1 MDLELVAY
9 YIGGQQTKSHTFR
22 VQAGDVVIAMGSCNQ
37 NEIMHTLSGVQ
48 AELLARVGANINQT
62 AVWLVK
68 ASGYATYT
76 QSGKGNNWDHI
87 VGLLRPTRVA
97 TWEPR
102 IWYTDYPPNA
112 PRVEAYVPKDTYVFI
127 HRYAGTGNNVN
138 QPPTITGVPYET
150 VVDVLPEG
158 SANPGNARETVIRT
172 KDAGRITIVGPKTTW
187 MQVAFVL
194 AKAVLIMGDVT
205 WI

>member
-9 YIGGQQTKSHTFR
+9 YIGGQDQKSHTFQ
-22 VQAGDVVIAMGSCNQ
+22 VQAGDVVIALGSCNE
-37 NEIMHTLSGVQ
+37 NKIVHTLSGVQ

-68 ASGYATYT
+68 ESGTATYT
-76 QSGKGNNWDHI
+76 QSGKGDNWDHI
-87 VGLLRPTRVA
+87 VGLLRPTRTA

-102 IWYTDYPPNA
+102 IWYTDYPWNA
-112 PRVEAYVPKDTYVFI
+112 PRVEAYVPKDTYIFI
-127 HRYAGTGNNVN
+127 HRYAGTGNKVN
-138 QPPTITGVPYET
+138 QPPTITGVLYET

-158 SANPGNARETVIRT
+158 SSTPGNARETVIRT
-172 KDAGRITIVGPKTTW
+172 KEAGRITIVGPQTTW

-194 AKAVLIMGDVT
+194 AKANFVLGDVT